1 MRKISM
7 KADKYGTM
15 RMQLNNKDYF
25 QFGLLDQG
33 WWPDGLY
40 TAPCDEALKFDIE
53 KTKELGYNLIRK
65 HVKVEPARWYYH
77 ADRLGILVW
86 QDMPSGDQGPE
97 WQMESYFNGREAQ
110 RSPESEE
117 NFKKEWNDIIDLLI
131 SSPSVVVWVP
141 FNEAW
146 GQFNTIQLSQWT
158 KSYDPSRLVN
168 PASGGNYYAVGD
180 ILDVHNYPE
189 PRLKMYDP
197 QRVCVLGEYGGIG
210 LAMPGHLWHSERNW
224 GYVQYKTVQEATDA
238 YIAYAEKLKELVI
251 KGFSAAIYT
260 QTTDVEAEVN
270 GIMTYDRALIK
281 LEVDRIRKINL
292 EVCKSLEQIEN
303 E

>member
-1 MRKISM
+1 
-7 KADKYGTM
+7 
-15 RMQLNNKDYF
+15 
-25 QFGLLDQG
+25 
-33 WWPDGLY
+33 
-40 TAPCDEALKFDIE
+40 
-53 KTKELGYNLIRK
+53 
-65 HVKVEPARWYYH
+65 
-77 ADRLGILVW
+77 
-86 QDMPSGDQGPE
+86 
-97 WQMESYFNGREAQ
+97 
-110 RSPESEE
+110 
-117 NFKKEWNDIIDLLI
+117 
-131 SSPSVVVWVP
+131 
-141 FNEAW
+141 
-146 GQFNTIQLSQWT
+146 
-158 KSYDPSRLVN
+158 
-168 PASGGNYYAVGD
+168 
-180 ILDVHNYPE
+180 
-189 PRLKMYDP
+189 MYDP